1 MTPIEEQ
8 IGGLDQTTLEAAEGV
23 EAPVAPTALKPQRK
37 RGKIAFW
44 LACGWLFLVFF
55 GAIFADLLP
64 LHPYDAI
71 VDGLDAR
78 TPPRLSIHEPLGT
91 DSIGRSM
98 TSRIVY
104 G

>member
-1 MTPIEEQ
+1 MTPTPTEQQ
-8 IGGLDQTTLEAAEGV
+8 IGGLDQTTLEAAEGLV
-23 EAPVAPTALKPQRK
+23 ETPVAPTALKPQRK

-44 LACGWLFLVFF
+44 LACFWLFWVFF

-78 TPPRLSIHEPLGT
+78 TAPRLSIHEPLGT

-98 TSRIVY
+98 TSR
-104 G
+104 